1 MKYMAVIAAKNA
13 MKETIQYYVMYADSV
28 MTKLIT
34 ANAPRVTNAVSV
46 KWKSFLQKMRYVL
59 SEQPRFKK
67 KQIKKRKHKKSLKF
81 SDHILTIHSDIHRRS
96 SKIQRKL

>member
-13 MKETIQYYVMYADSV
+13 MKETIQYYVMHADSV

-34 ANAPRVTNAVSV
+34 ANAPHVTDAVSV

-67 KQIKKRKHKKSLKF
+67 K
-81 SDHILTIHSDIHRRS
+81 
-96 SKIQRKL
+96 